1 MASQDCWMAEGIG
14 AERIARLE
22 SGLLM
27 CFGESVD
34 VLWLLIEGSKA
45 AKVTVFVSQLK
56 NHG

>member
-1 MASQDCWMAEGIG
+1 MAEGIG

-45 AKVTVFVSQLK
+45 AKVTVFVSQLM